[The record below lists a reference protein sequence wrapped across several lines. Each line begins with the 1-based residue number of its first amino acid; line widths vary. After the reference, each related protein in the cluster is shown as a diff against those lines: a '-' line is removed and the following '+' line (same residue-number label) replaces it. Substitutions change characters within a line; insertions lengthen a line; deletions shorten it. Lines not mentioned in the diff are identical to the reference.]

1 MSDEIKNQDE
11 VMEASAPVANK
22 GVVTPDKDPVPKAIA
37 SVDKAGDSTKKS
49 KKRKGDSDKGDKTAP
64 EQGNVKLNA
73 MNMNAMNMMASYKEE
88 IEDMTKM
95 EALRKIIE
103 ELKGFSREDIQSLI
117 NEMDMNKDK
126 KKDDEEDEDEK
137 SESKADLLKKVA
149 EHFKLEDESVVKES
163 LTAIYEA
170 SKEDDEDEEEDED
183 MKELHDKGKKK
194 DDEEDEDEMSE
205 ASAVNAMNMKK
216 GDDDEEEEEDEDE
229 KSESYDMSDDIDAL
243 VQGEDLSEEFQNK
256 ARVVFEAAV
265 SAKVKDIKEDL
276 ESEKRDEVVAISE
289 EIKNELVEKV
299 DSFLSY
305 VAEEW
310 VKDNEL
316 AIERGLKSELTENFI
331 SGLKALFEDHYVEVP
346 DDKLDVV
353 DELASKIED
362 VEAKL
367 NEEVSKNIDLTSERD
382 ELLRNQVVAEV
393 SSDLTSSEV
402 EKLTKLIE
410 DLDQDENFESNVQ
423 TIKESYFSTEKST
436 LQLDEQVVS
445 DSEQSASTEDKILDP
460 SMAAYTAALGKV
472 DPNKYS

>member
-49 KKRKGDSDKGDKTAP
+49 KKRKGDSDKGDKSAP
-64 EQGNVKLNA
+64 EQGNVKL
-73 MNMNAMNMMASYKEE
+73 NAMNMMASYKEE

-95 EALRKIIE
+95 EALRKLIE

-117 NEMDMNKDK
+117 NEMDMKKDK
-126 KKDDEEDEDEK
+126 EDDEEDEEEK

-170 SKEDDEDEEEDED
+170 SEDDEDEDEDEKD

-205 ASAVNAMNMKK
+205 ASPMKK
-216 GDDDEEEEEDEDE
+216 DDEEEDEDE

-243 VQGEDLSEEFQNK
+243 VEGEDLSEEFQNK

-382 ELLRNQVVAEV
+382 ELVRRQVVSEV

-436 LQLDEQVVS
+436 LQLDEEVVS
-445 DSEQSASTEDKILDP
+445 DSEENTSTEDKFLDP